1 MKFDK
6 RLFMYTKFA
15 KIFPS
20 IIILSYEFSRNY
32 EFYSKQ
38 ENFSRNRNSYYNF
51 YFLEHHRDSV
61 ISLYLQ

>member
-6 RLFMYTKFA
+6 FMYIYVY
-15 KIFPS
+15 KICKDIS
-20 IIILSYEFSRNY
+20 KYYYSLLSRIY

-38 ENFSRNRNSYYNF
+38 ENLSRNRNSYYNF